1 MALLGWIA
9 LLVRVGALA
18 RMARV
23 RRLGFMVAS
32 GWLSLPLY
40 NYWVLAGCQG
50 DCGIRIDLLLVAPV
64 LLIITGVWLVSWW
77 RLRRG
82 GDR

>member
-1 MALLGWIA
+1 MLGWIA
-9 LLVRVGALA
+9 LLLGVGLLA
-18 RMARV
+18 RLAGARP
-23 RRLGFMVAS
+23 LGYTVAG

-40 NYWVLAGCQG
+40 NHWVLAGCPG

-64 LLIITGVWLVSWW
+64 LLVITGVWLASWW

-82 GDR
+82 GGR